1 MANNNERRGL
11 RAAISGRASRMA
23 GVMGEI
29 RKTRAPAQQKAIKKK
44 ADKWKGR
51 TKSAYSN

>member
-1 MANNNERRGL
+1 MAEEKLGL
-11 RAAISGRASRMA
+11 RGAIGRRTSRMA

-29 RKTRAPAQQKAIKKK
+29 RKTRVPAQKKVIKKK
-44 ADKWKGR
+44 AAQWAGR

>member
-1 MANNNERRGL
+1 MANNSEKRGL

-29 RKTRAPAQQKAIKKK
+29 RKTRGPAQKKAVQKK